1 MIIIFSIKNDF
12 STNEI
17 IDYLIKKNEDFIRIN
32 EDDYFE
38 IFKMDNEICIGNEN
52 IGKININDINAIWY
66 RKSILQLKNKYLI
79 NDSLN
84 YFKNEEIKI
93 FNEYILFQLK
103 TKINLGSYSTIKV
116 NKLVVNE
123 IAKKVGLLVPK
134 SFFSDSK
141 NVNCKIDLITKPINE
156 NSIVPYDINTYFK
169 LLTKEVSNEDNLKYS
184 LSYFQEKIDKK
195 YELRIFYLDGETY
208 SMAIFSQNNAKTN
221 IDFRN
226 YDTEN
231 PNRTVPYKLTNKM
244 NEKIDNLMKLLGLNT
259 GSIDILVDKNLNH
272 YFLEVNPVGQFGMVS
287 YPCNYNLEEKISNFL
302 TNGK

>member
-141 NVNCKIDLITKPINE
+141 NVNCKIDLITKHINE

-231 PNRTVPYKLTNKM
+231 PNRTVPYKLSNKM

>member
-1 MIIIFSIKNDF
+1 MIIIFSIKNDI

-17 IDYLIKKNEDFIRIN
+17 IDYLIEKNEDFIRIN

-38 IFKMDNEICIGNEN
+38 IFKMDNEICIRNEN

-66 RKSILQLKNKYLI
+66 RKSILQLKYKYLI
-79 NDSLN
+79 NDNLN

-93 FNEYILFQLK
+93 FNEYILFKLK
-103 TKINLGSYSTIKV
+103 TKVNLGSYSTIKV

-123 IAKKVGLLVPK
+123 IAKKVGLLVPN

-141 NVNCKIDLITKPINE
+141 NVNCKVDLITKPINE

-195 YELRIFYLDGETY
+195 YELRVFYLDGETY

-231 PNRTVPYKLTNKM
+231 PNRTVPYKLSNKM

>member
-231 PNRTVPYKLTNKM
+231 PNRTVPYKLSNKM

-272 YFLEVNPVGQFGMVS
+272 YFLEVNPNGQWLLLEEMF
-287 YPCNYNLEEKISNFL
+287 NLEISDNIVKYLGF
-302 TNGK
+302 K

>member
-52 IGKININDINAIWY
+52 IGKINIHDINAIWY

-231 PNRTVPYKLTNKM
+231 PNRTVPYKLSNKM

>member
-1 MIIIFSIKNDF
+1 MIIIFSIKNDI

-17 IDYLIKKNEDFIRIN
+17 IDYLIEKNEDFIRIN

-38 IFKMDNEICIGNEN
+38 IFKMDNEICIRNEN

-66 RKSILQLKNKYLI
+66 RKSILQLKYKYLI
-79 NDSLN
+79 NDNLN

-93 FNEYILFQLK
+93 FNEYILFKLK
-103 TKINLGSYSTIKV
+103 TKVNLGSYSTIKV

-123 IAKKVGLLVPK
+123 IAKKVGLLVPN

-141 NVNCKIDLITKPINE
+141 NVNCKVDLITKPINE

-195 YELRIFYLDGETY
+195 YELRVFYLDGETY

-221 IDFRN
+221 LYVVLF
-226 YDTEN
+226 T
-231 PNRTVPYKLTNKM
+231 T
-244 NEKIDNLMKLLGLNT
+244 
-259 GSIDILVDKNLNH
+259 
-272 YFLEVNPVGQFGMVS
+272 S
-287 YPCNYNLEEKISNFL
+287 YNS
-302 TNGK
+302 

>member
-231 PNRTVPYKLTNKM
+231 PNRTVPYKLSNKM

>member
-1 MIIIFSIKNDF
+1 MKIIFSIKNDF

-231 PNRTVPYKLTNKM
+231 PNRTVPYKLSNKM